1 MGIWKAYKNVQ
12 KDNTRRFK
20 NLTKDRQ
27 KHLQRQGYENSGKAN
42 VKKSRA
48 LLDLY
53 HPEVQKQEPE
63 CKYYVAVT
71 DKDTNNEPL
80 YADSNW
86 YIWPMLCPKSRVSPL
101 ESYESAAEVAE
112 EVGMYAIEQNLP
124 WKIEIQWDT
133 KMTESNLI

>member
-1 MGIWKAYKNVQ
+1 MGLAYKSVQ
-12 KDNTRRFK
+12 KNNTRRFK

-27 KHLQRQGYENSGKAN
+27 KHLQRQGYKNSGKAN

-63 CKYYVAVT
+63 CNYYIAVT
-71 DKDTNNEPL
+71 DKDTNIVQ

-112 EVGMYAIEQNLP
+112 EVGMYALEQNLP
-124 WKIEIQWDT
+124 WKIEIQWET